1 MIVNVNPYDTGYDEN
16 SHVMKFSAIAREV
29 ATLPP
34 TATSRP
40 VSTIPTLPRS
50 KSSIGVGRG
59 SDGAGGGG
67 VVPHRRKV
75 TISTGG
81 PGQGGGETTLEVLEG
96 AFVFSAFL
104 RVSGKTKMWDVC
116 GM

>member
-1 MIVNVNPYDTGYDEN
+1 
-16 SHVMKFSAIAREV
+16 MKFSAIAREV

-40 VSTIPTLPRS
+40 VSTIPTLPRTS
-50 KSSIGVGRG
+50 KSSIGTRG
-59 SDGAGGGG
+59 SDG

-81 PGQGGGETTLEVLEG
+81 PGVGETTLEVLEG
-96 AFVFSAFL
+96 AFYG
-104 RVSGKTKMWDVC
+104 VSRRHCIQWRAEI
-116 GM
+116 